1 MPSHYD
7 TSIIDNYVKKRDY
20 VIHFTHI
27 PTGAIVSFPA
37 FLTSFTDTYTSSWD
51 ETSVFGRMDQIFTF
65 KQTTRS
71 ISFSIDIP
79 CADEEES
86 KRFLVDLRRLSRFLY
101 PTYENDRSATTMTKA
116 PLIRIKFANFISADA
131 EGTGSKG
138 LLGVIKDISIAP
150 VVDAGFF
157 DPGTELYPKTYKLQV
172 PFDVIHERYPG
183 NPIDVPAGTG
193 EAEVQSSDDKK
204 VAVSLDVGEISF
216 NNTSTVSG
224 EVLIDPESEYQF
236 TPTKKKETAAAEAE
250 VLKG

>member
-131 EGTGSKG
+131 NGTGSKG

-157 DPGTELYPKTYKLQV
+157 DPGTELYPKVFKLQV
-172 PFDVIHERYPG
+172 PF
-183 NPIDVPAGTG
+183 DVPAGTG